1 MHEVKAIGQYD
12 EGSEQT
18 PLPLYIGT
26 KIEDF
31 QAIGTEPESQHL
43 LNK

>member
-1 MHEVKAIGQYD
+1 MHQTKAIGWYD
-12 EGSEQT
+12 QGSQQS

-31 QAIGTEPESQHL
+31 QAIGTEPDSNH
-43 LNK
+43 